1 MWYAI
6 IKWVTVEK
14 KGLLYF
20 TDGHYTGL
28 SKRVFSAYIF
38 WKKVFSLSEFYVF
51 SVCSELS
58 IWCHVY
64 RNFNIYITIISMS
77 ATWSSLILFYLYKDI
92 YL

>member
-28 SKRVFSAYIF
+28 SKRVFSAIF
-38 WKKVFSLSEFYVF
+38 FGKKYFLFQNFMYFLFVLSFQFDVIFIE
-51 SVCSELS
+51 
-58 IWCHVY
+58 
-64 RNFNIYITIISMS
+64 TIAFI
-77 ATWSSLILFYLYKDI
+77 
-92 YL
+92 